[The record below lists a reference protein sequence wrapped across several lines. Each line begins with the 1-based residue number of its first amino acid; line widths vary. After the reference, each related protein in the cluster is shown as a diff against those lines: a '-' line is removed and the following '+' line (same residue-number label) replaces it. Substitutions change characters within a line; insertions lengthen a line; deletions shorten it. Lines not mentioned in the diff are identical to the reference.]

1 MKTPLASTDI
11 STADHKKFDKV
22 IEKFDAFF
30 RVRKNVIF
38 ERAKFNQRI
47 QGPDESVEQFI
58 TCLYSLSDTC
68 KYGNLRDEMIRD
80 RIVVGIRDRSLS
92 ERLQLDAGLTLES
105 AKTRARQ
112 REAVHEQQSVLRNAP
127 KQEVAVD
134 WVSRKPPRRPSY
146 KPRPPDSGQCSRCG
160 KERHPRNVCPAK
172 DAICHKCTKKVLSH
186 YSSQCRSKV
195 VMEVA
200 ASPDED
206 ATPYDTSYLDTVGV
220 GQSHTTWSTTIAV
233 NGQKM
238 SFKFDTGAEVT
249 VLSDEALILH
259 HWKDASC
266 RALLKDCVGQTV
278 SLWRSWVS
286 SLPLWSTK
294 TGPAV
299 TQCLWSESSN
309 RTSLVSRLSR
319 H

>member
-172 DAICHKCTKKVLSH
+172 DAICHTSVLRRVTTAHS
-186 YSSQCRSKV
+186 
-195 VMEVA
+195 
-200 ASPDED
+200 
-206 ATPYDTSYLDTVGV
+206 V
-220 GQSHTTWSTTIAV
+220 GQRWS
-233 NGQKM
+233 
-238 SFKFDTGAEVT
+238 
-249 VLSDEALILH
+249 
-259 HWKDASC
+259 
-266 RALLKDCVGQTV
+266 
-278 SLWRSWVS
+278 WR
-286 SLPLWSTK
+286 LPLLQMKMQHHMIPLISIQWGWGSPIPHGAPRSPST
-294 TGPAV
+294 ARR
-299 TQCLWSESSN
+299 CHSSST
-309 RTSLVSRLSR
+309 RGLR
-319 H
+319 